1 MMLVQHYKGSKDL
14 YNKEVHGG
22 GLYFATDTKEIILN
36 NEVYLGGLQETVET
50 LQKQV
55 DENTTNLLML
65 GDSIQEQISLAI
77 DDFANKL
84 TDDGV
89 VNTFRELV
97 MFAADNAENTNTIGQ
112 LVIDIET
119 LKESSATKDELA
131 AIDDKFTSAIETL
144 DKNFDWVSITNK
156 LN

>member
-1 MMLVQHYKGSKDL
+1 MMLVQHYKGSKEHYDA
-14 YNKEVHGG
+14 NVHSGI
-22 GLYFATDTKEIILN
+22 YFATDTKEIILD

-119 LKESSATKDELA
+119 LKESSASKDDVATL
-131 AIDDKFTSAIETL
+131 DDKFTKAIETL
-144 DKNFDWVSITNK
+144 DKNFDWKQI
-156 LN
+156 